1 MTLIPFLMIIVNIR
15 IFKNIFLIHKNL
27 LYYYLVKYDKILLV
41 MIMKKT
47 SKLTIGIILS
57 LASLFMIAIISFGA
71 IVFYCAYQEIKI
83 EEELSE
89 IDYLINNNIDDYRI
103 DTMLKNYVSSG
114 DYLAVEKATKNYL
127 QDILYYARKL
137 EDINDNEELIMVLS
151 MENFD
156 TDMPDF
162 LESQRIIDDMTVE
175 IEDLL
180 ENITHLLQE
189 DTIYSYLED
198 NVFVYF
204 REYYKELVYDDTL
217 YKENIYSV
225 ESDLNFILSVF
236 NLYDEFYTFLRDNQN
251 DWVVDG
257 DYIYFANET
266 LEEEYLDLLYRI
278 ENIDYYNYSDSFA

>member
-1 MTLIPFLMIIVNIR
+1 MTIIPFLMIIVNIS

-41 MIMKKT
+41 MFMKKT

-217 YKENIYSV
+217 YKENISSV

>member
-1 MTLIPFLMIIVNIR
+1 MIIVNIS

>member
-1 MTLIPFLMIIVNIR
+1 
-15 IFKNIFLIHKNL
+15 
-27 LYYYLVKYDKILLV
+27 
-41 MIMKKT
+41 MKKT

-217 YKENIYSV
+217 YKENISSV

>member
-1 MTLIPFLMIIVNIR
+1 MTLIPFLMIIVNIS

-217 YKENIYSV
+217 YKENISSV

>member
-1 MTLIPFLMIIVNIR
+1 MTIIPFLMIIVNIS

-217 YKENIYSV
+217 YKENISSV
-225 ESDLNFILSVF
+225 ESDLNFILNVF

>member
-1 MTLIPFLMIIVNIR
+1 MIIVNIS

-217 YKENIYSV
+217 YKENISSV

>member
-1 MTLIPFLMIIVNIR
+1 MTIIPFLMIIVNIS

>member
-1 MTLIPFLMIIVNIR
+1 MTLIPFLMIIVNIS

>member
-1 MTLIPFLMIIVNIR
+1 MTLIPFLMIIVNIS

-114 DYLAVEKATKNYL
+114 NYLMVEKATKNYL
-127 QDILYYARKL
+127 QDVLYYARKL
-137 EDINDNEELIMVLS
+137 NDINDNEELMMVLS

-156 TDMPDF
+156 ADMPDF
-162 LESQRIIDDMTVE
+162 LESQRIINDVTIE
-175 IEDLL
+175 IEDIY
-180 ENITHLLQE
+180 ENITYLLQE

-198 NVFVYF
+198 DIFVYL

>member
-1 MTLIPFLMIIVNIR
+1 
-15 IFKNIFLIHKNL
+15 
-27 LYYYLVKYDKILLV
+27 
-41 MIMKKT
+41 MKKT

-57 LASLFMIAIISFGA
+57 LASLFMIAIISFGG
-71 IVFYCAYQEIKI
+71 IIFYCAYQEIKI

-114 DYLAVEKATKNYL
+114 NYLMVEKATKNYL
-127 QDILYYARKL
+127 QDVLYYARKL
-137 EDINDNEELIMVLS
+137 NDINDNEELMMVLS
-151 MENFD
+151 MKNFD
-156 TDMPDF
+156 ADMPDF
-162 LESQRIIDDMTVE
+162 LESQRIINDVTIE
-175 IEDLL
+175 IEDIY
-180 ENITHLLQE
+180 ENITYLLQE

-198 NVFVYF
+198 DIFVYL

-217 YKENIYSV
+217 YKENISSV
-225 ESDLNFILSVF
+225 ENDLNFVLSVL

-251 DWVVDG
+251 DWIVDG

-278 ENIDYYNYSDSFA
+278 ENIEYYNYSNSFA